1 MKGTSIVLMIITVLT
16 KLFGLAREKALAHFF
31 GTTFIADVFL
41 IAFQIPM
48 TFSNVIQGAMISS
61 FIPAY
66 DEIERTNGEENA
78 NIFTAKLAGHVF
90 VLSFLV
96 SIVGIIFT
104 KGLIKLMAPGF
115 EGEVFDM
122 AVFITRAGLLSI
134 SAVAVYSVFKSFLQL
149 RGRFVVSV
157 IHAIV
162 MNVIVIFSM
171 ALAKKLGINYLAAGV
186 FAGFTF
192 QFIIFHPYIRKSG
205 YKEKIKFDFKDENVK
220 NTLNKVGPILIATSV
235 IELNFII
242 SKAVASG
249 MFQGAV
255 STLNFAYKLQ
265 SFVTGIVVTS
275 VITAIYPKISKY
287 ASLSNYKELRRETS
301 EGLSLMALLMVPASF
316 ALFILAKP
324 VVELLFKGGA
334 FSERDVLN
342 TASVLSIYATA
353 IVGIGFREMV
363 LRLYYAMQ
371 NTKMPV
377 INSIVVVIINWIL
390 SIVLGNI
397 MGIKGLALATS
408 LSFWIGA
415 LQLTYSYS
423 KTYGALFSKKFVI
436 NFCKILIGS
445 IVMAAGTYFAFN
457 FLTGKFS
464 SNLSLLITILIAGIL
479 YFLMLFILKTEELK
493 EIKALL
499 IRKD

>member
-1 MKGTSIVLMIITVLT
+1 MKGTSIVLMIITVIT

-48 TFSNVIQGAMISS
+48 TFSNVIQGAMVSS

-66 DEIERTNGEENA
+66 DEIERTDGEEKA
-78 NIFTAKLAGHVF
+78 NTFTSKLAGYVF
-90 VLSFLV
+90 VLSFVV
-96 SIVGIIFT
+96 SIIGIIFS

-122 AVFITRAGLLSI
+122 AVFLTRAGLLSI
-134 SAVAVYSVFKSFLQL
+134 SAVAVYSIFKSFLQL
-149 RGRFVVSV
+149 KGRFVVSV
-157 IHAIV
+157 THAIL
-162 MNVIVIFSM
+162 MNVIIILSMVFS
-171 ALAKKLGINYLAAGV
+171 KKLGINYLAAGI

-192 QFIIFHPYIRKSG
+192 QFIFFHPYIKKSG
-205 YKEKIKFDFKDENVK
+205 YREKIKFDFKDANVK
-220 NTLNKVGPILIATSV
+220 NTLNKVGPILVATSV

-275 VITAIYPKISKY
+275 VITAIYPKIAKF
-287 ASLSNYKELRRETS
+287 ASLNKYSELRRETS

-316 ALFILAKP
+316 ALFILAQP

-334 FSERDVLN
+334 FSERDVIN

-390 SIVLGNI
+390 SVVLGKSI
-397 MGIKGLALATS
+397 GIKGLALATS

-415 LQLTYSYS
+415 IQLAVSYS
-423 KTYGALFSKKFVI
+423 KTYGALFSKKFII
-436 NFCKILIGS
+436 NFGKILIGS
-445 IVMAAGTYFAFN
+445 IVMAVGTYFAFN
-457 FLTGKFS
+457 HLIGRMG
-464 SNLSLLITILIAGIL
+464 SNLSLLITILLAAVL
-479 YFLMLFILKTEELK
+479 YFLMLFILKTEELTELK
-493 EIKALL
+493 RMI